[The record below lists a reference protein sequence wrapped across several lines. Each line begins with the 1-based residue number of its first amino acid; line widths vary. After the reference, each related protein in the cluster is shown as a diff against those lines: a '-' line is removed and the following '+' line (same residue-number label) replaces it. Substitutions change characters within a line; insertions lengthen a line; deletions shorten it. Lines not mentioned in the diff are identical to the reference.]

1 MKRETAV
8 AAGLVML
15 CCTLAGISVSAEE
28 FRTFRDGN
36 FGFSFQ
42 LPSTWNFRVTESKDY
57 LFKGPADT
65 AEGEATIVVQ
75 IVMKSANPGSSHL
88 DQLKDLWNQL
98 STVPAAAV
106 ESDGMVPMAGGEF
119 PFFIAGYRTR
129 DSKGEER
136 PYGHL
141 QVVIDNGDFYYPLSY
156 SAPKPAFDE
165 YLKVFKHMSAT
176 FTFE

>member
-1 MKRETAV
+1 MKRGTAV
-8 AAGLVML
+8 ATGFVML
-15 CCTLAGISVSAEE
+15 FCSLAGWSALAEG

-57 LFKGPADT
+57 LFKGPAGT
-65 AEGEATIVVQ
+65 AESECTIVVQ
-75 IVMKSANPGSSHL
+75 IVQKSANPGCSNL

-119 PFFIAGYRTR
+119 PFFIASYRTR
-129 DSKGEER
+129 DSMGTER
-136 PYGHL
+136 PFGHL
-141 QVVIDNGDFYYPLSY
+141 QVVIDNGDYYYPLSY
-156 SAPKPAFDE
+156 SAPKSAFDE

-176 FTFE
+176 FIFE

>member
-1 MKRETAV
+1 VKKETAL
-8 AAGLVML
+8 AAGFVML
-15 CCTLAGISVSAEE
+15 LSTLIGLPAVAEE

-57 LFKGPADT
+57 LFKGPAGT

-75 IVMKSANPGSSHL
+75 IVQKSANPGSSNL
-88 DQLKDLWNQL
+88 DQLKDLWSQL
-98 STVPAAAV
+98 STVPASAV

-119 PFFIAGYRTR
+119 PFFVASYRVP

-136 PYGHL
+136 PFGHL
-141 QVVIDNGDFYYPLSY
+141 QVVIDNGDYYYPLSY
-156 SAPKPAFDE
+156 SAPKPEFDQ
-165 YLKVFKHMSAT
+165 YLKVFKHLSAT